1 MNEKI
6 SSGEVMAICVGII
19 FAMFP
24 GFANSLILISSKNA
38 SLLSLGI
45 SFVLGFIPI
54 FMIMYI
60 SMKIDTNFFKFST
73 ENFKVFGYVL
83 NILLLMLAIF
93 TIFISTWLMMDFI
106 ISQFLTRNS
115 YYLIAVFIS
124 IIWAFVVNQG
134 IETLSRTIFLIFII
148 SVTVIVLLLLTL
160 IPYVDLNNLKPFVDV
175 PFKKILNS
183 SFVFLSTSI
192 SPIFYIL
199 GLKYI
204 TKDKKNF
211 SRKILVSYIIASC
224 LIFMILFF
232 IISVYGIELGSI
244 LTYPVYGL
252 FKKVQIFGFIERIE
266 NFAAMFLITA
276 FFAQISYFVYVIKN
290 NISYMFAIKSS
301 IKQNILTYVIAI
313 IIPIVSIY
321 CFKNYSLSLYISYV
335 PYVLVIFYV
344 ILIIYFVKCLFIRKN
359 TS

>member
-1 MNEKI
+1 MNGKI
-6 SSGEVMAICVGII
+6 SSGEVMAICVGLI

-38 SLLSLGI
+38 SLLSLII
-45 SFVLGFIPI
+45 SFVIGFIPI
-54 FMIMYI
+54 FMIIYI
-60 SMKIDTNFFKFST
+60 SKKINTNFLDFSIK
-73 ENFKVFGYVL
+73 NFKVFGYIL
-83 NILLLMLAIF
+83 DILLLILIIF
-93 TIFISTWLMMDFI
+93 SIFISTWLMMDFI
-106 ISQFLTRNS
+106 ISQFLTRSS
-115 YYLIAVFIS
+115 YYLIAIFIS
-124 IIWAFVVNQG
+124 IILAFVVNKG
-134 IETLSRTIFLIFII
+134 IETLSRTIFLLFII

-183 SFVFLSTSI
+183 SFVFLTTSI

-199 GLKYI
+199 GLKHI

-211 SRKILVSYIIASC
+211 SRKILVGYIIASC
-224 LIFMILFF
+224 LIFMVLFF

-266 NFAAMFLITA
+266 NFAAVFLITA
-276 FFAQISYFVYVIKN
+276 FFAQVSYFVYFIKN
-290 NISYMFAIKSS
+290 NISDIFKIKSS

-313 IIPIVSIY
+313 IIPVVSIY
-321 CFKNYSLSLYISYV
+321 CFKNYNLFLYIRYA
-335 PYVLVIFYV
+335 PYVFLIFYV
-344 ILIIYFVKCLFIRKN
+344 ILIIYFVRCLFIKKN